1 MEGLSP
7 MNKSESKYFNTAIKM
22 DEAFLSLI
30 EVKDFEY
37 ITVKEICSKAGVN
50 RSTFYL
56 HYETVADLLEE
67 SIQYM
72 HRKLIDTFSDKSK
85 ILPDIGNCSKHELML
100 ITPEYLKPY
109 LTFVKNNRKLYRAT
123 LKHPQIFQADKTYQ
137 IMFQSIFSPILER
150 FGIPA
155 NERQYHM
162 LFFLNGIEG
171 IILHWLQEDCSDS
184 IENIIKIIE
193 TCVMGE
199 RKI

>member
-1 MEGLSP
+1 

-37 ITVKEICSKAGVN
+37 ITVKEICNKAGVN

-56 HYETVADLLEE
+56 HYDTMADLLEE

-72 HRKLIDTFSDKSK
+72 HQKFTDTFSGKAKS
-85 ILPDIGNCSKHELML
+85 LPDIGNCSKDELML
-100 ITPEYLKPY
+100 ITPEYLEPY
-109 LTFVKNNRKLYRAT
+109 LAFIKENRKLYRAV
-123 LKHPQIFQADKTYQ
+123 LKHTQIFQADKTYQ
-137 IMFQSIFSPILER
+137 IMFQDIFSPILER
-150 FGIPA
+150 FGISVS
-155 NERQYHM
+155 ERQYHM

-171 IILHWLQEDCSDS
+171 IILQWLKGDCSDS
-184 IENIIKIIE
+184 IGNIIRIIE

-199 RKI
+199 RII

>member
-1 MEGLSP
+1 

-30 EVKDFEY
+30 EVEDFEY

-67 SIQYM
+67 TTQYM
-72 HRKLIDTFSDKSK
+72 HRKFIDTFSHKANDF
-85 ILPDIGNCSKHELML
+85 PDIGNCSKDQLML

-109 LTFVKNNRKLYRAT
+109 LTFIKDNRKLYSAA
-123 LKHPQIFQADKTYQ
+123 LEYPQIFQSDKTYQ
-137 IMFQSIFSPILER
+137 IMFQNIFSPILER

>member
-1 MEGLSP
+1 

-67 SIQYM
+67 TTQYM
-72 HRKLIDTFSDKSK
+72 HRKFIDTFSHKANDF
-85 ILPDIGNCSKHELML
+85 PDIGNCSKDQLML

-109 LTFVKNNRKLYRAT
+109 LTFIKDNRKLYSAA
-123 LKHPQIFQADKTYQ
+123 LEYPQIFQAVITYQ
-137 IMFQSIFSPILER
+137 IMFQNIFSPILER

-171 IILHWLQEDCSDS
+171 IILHWLKGDCSDS

>member
-1 MEGLSP
+1 
-7 MNKSESKYFNTAIKM
+7 MNKYERKYFNTAIKM

-67 SIQYM
+67 TTQYM
-72 HRKLIDTFSDKSK
+72 HRKFIDTFSHKANDF
-85 ILPDIGNCSKHELML
+85 PDIGNCSKDQLML

-109 LTFVKNNRKLYRAT
+109 LTFIKDNRKLYSAA
-123 LKHPQIFQADKTYQ
+123 LEYPQIFQADKTYQ
-137 IMFQSIFSPILER
+137 IMFQNIFSPILER

-171 IILHWLQEDCSDS
+171 IILHWLKGDCSDS

>member
-1 MEGLSP
+1 

-37 ITVKEICSKAGVN
+37 ITVKEICIKAGVN

-56 HYETVADLLEE
+56 HYENIADLLEE

-72 HRKLIDTFSDKSK
+72 HQKFMDTFSDKAK
-85 ILPDIGNCSKHELML
+85 NFPNIGNCSKAELML

-109 LTFVKNNRKLYRAT
+109 LTFIKDNRKLYSAT
-123 LKHPQIFQADKTYQ
+123 LKRPQIFQADKTYQ
-137 IMFQSIFSPILER
+137 IMFQSIFSPILKR

-184 IENIIKIIE
+184 IENIIEIIE
-193 TCVMGE
+193 NCVMGE

>member
-1 MEGLSP
+1 

-30 EVKDFEY
+30 GVKDFEY
-37 ITVKEICSKAGVN
+37 ITVKEICNKAGVN

-56 HYETVADLLEE
+56 HYDTMADLLEE

-72 HRKLIDTFSDKSK
+72 HQKFTDTFSGKAKS
-85 ILPDIGNCSKHELML
+85 LPDIGNCSKDELML
-100 ITPEYLKPY
+100 ITPEYLEPY
-109 LTFVKNNRKLYRAT
+109 LAFIKENRKLYRAV

-137 IMFQSIFSPILER
+137 IMFQDIFSPILER
-150 FGIPA
+150 FGISVS
-155 NERQYHM
+155 ERQYHM

-171 IILHWLQEDCSDS
+171 IILQWLKGDCSDS
-184 IENIIKIIE
+184 IGNIIRIIE

-199 RKI
+199 RII

>member
-1 MEGLSP
+1 

-22 DEAFLSLI
+22 EEAFLSLI

-67 SIQYM
+67 TTQYM
-72 HRKLIDTFSDKSK
+72 HRKFIDTFSHKANDF
-85 ILPDIGNCSKHELML
+85 PDIGNCSKDQLML

-109 LTFVKNNRKLYRAT
+109 LTFIKDNRKLYSAA
-123 LKHPQIFQADKTYQ
+123 LEYPQIFQADKTYQ
-137 IMFQSIFSPILER
+137 IMFQNIFSPILER

-171 IILHWLQEDCSDS
+171 IILHWLKGDCSDS

>member
-1 MEGLSP
+1 
-7 MNKSESKYFNTAIKM
+7 MNKYESKYFNTAIKM

-72 HRKLIDTFSDKSK
+72 QQKFIDTFSHKVKSF
-85 ILPDIGNCSKHELML
+85 PEIGNCSKDELML

-109 LTFVKNNRKLYRAT
+109 LTFIKDNQKLYRAT
-123 LKHPQIFQADKTYQ
+123 LNHPQIFQADKTYQ
-137 IMFQSIFSPILER
+137 IMFQNIFSPILER
-150 FGIPA
+150 FGIPV

-171 IILHWLQEDCSDS
+171 IILHWLKGDCSDS

>member
-1 MEGLSP
+1 

-67 SIQYM
+67 TTQYM
-72 HRKLIDTFSDKSK
+72 HRKFIDTFSHKANDF
-85 ILPDIGNCSKHELML
+85 PDIGNCSKDQLML

-109 LTFVKNNRKLYRAT
+109 LTFIKDNRKLYSAA
-123 LKHPQIFQADKTYQ
+123 LEYPQIFQSDITYQ
-137 IMFQSIFSPILER
+137 IMFQNIFSPILER

-171 IILHWLQEDCSDS
+171 IILHWLKGDCSDS

>member
-30 EVKDFEY
+30 DVKDFEY

-72 HRKLIDTFSDKSK
+72 HRKFIDTFSHKAKDF
-85 ILPDIGNCSKHELML
+85 PDIGNCSKDELML

-109 LTFVKNNRKLYRAT
+109 LTFIKDNRKLYSAA

-150 FGIPA
+150 FGIPV

-171 IILHWLQEDCSDS
+171 IILHWLKGDCSDS
-184 IENIIKIIE
+184 IDNIIKIIE

-199 RKI
+199 R

>member
-1 MEGLSP
+1 

-56 HYETVADLLEE
+56 HYESVADLLEE

-72 HRKLIDTFSDKSK
+72 HRIFIDTFSDKSK
-85 ILPDIGNCSKHELML
+85 ILPDIDNCSKHELML

-137 IMFQSIFSPILER
+137 IMFQRIFSPIQKGSEFRLMKD
-150 FGIPA
+150 
-155 NERQYHM
+155 NNM

>member
-1 MEGLSP
+1 

-37 ITVKEICSKAGVN
+37 ITVKEICNKAGVN

-56 HYETVADLLEE
+56 HYDTMADLLEE

-72 HRKLIDTFSDKSK
+72 HQKFTDTFSGKAKS
-85 ILPDIGNCSKHELML
+85 LPDIGNCSKDELML
-100 ITPEYLKPY
+100 ITPEYLEPY
-109 LTFVKNNRKLYRAT
+109 LAFIKENRKLYRAV

-137 IMFQSIFSPILER
+137 IMFQVIFSPILER
-150 FGIPA
+150 FGISVS
-155 NERQYHM
+155 ERQYHM

-171 IILHWLQEDCSDS
+171 IILQWLKGDCSDS
-184 IENIIKIIE
+184 IGNIIRIIE

-199 RKI
+199 RII

>member
-1 MEGLSP
+1 

-67 SIQYM
+67 TTQYM
-72 HRKLIDTFSDKSK
+72 HRKFIDTFSHKANDF
-85 ILPDIGNCSKHELML
+85 PDIGNCSTDQLML

-109 LTFVKNNRKLYRAT
+109 LTFIKDNRKLYSAA
-123 LKHPQIFQADKTYQ
+123 LEYPQIFQADKTYQ
-137 IMFQSIFSPILER
+137 IMFQNIFSPILER

-171 IILHWLQEDCSDS
+171 IILHWLKGDCSDS